1 MAEIPEWASTLGDER
16 PKPYETASWT
26 YTAVSVVEDEPDEP
40 EETIDLP
47 WWETIGQTTYSPY
60 ETPPWTF
67 SLVETEVDGSCE
79 PSELE
84 DQDDLSCTDSQEWW
98 TEIGGDGP
106 KPYEVAAWTVTT
118 YVVKEVDETETT
130 KIEDWWDSL
139 GGPGPKPYNVAAWT
153 YTKAE
158 TFVLEYVTSS
168 EIVFQTFDETYFDLI
183 LDSGYFGQTRSEVY
197 DSGHFLGSTRGI
209 LVKRTI
215 SRLMVYDSK
224 ASSPGALGSILQP
237 IGILGADPSAT
248 SEDVITDPDELFIGL
263 TRQTTT
269 NDDVPPG
276 TLLGSVSYET
286 FNGILTITDWEHLNW
301 EDDTPVLM
309 GVKTLLSQIPDG
321 ITEVRV
327 LDPPHAFWASLGF
340 ASDYKGDP
348 YLHIHL

>member
-1 MAEIPEWASTLGDER
+1 MAEIPEWASALGDEG

-26 YTAVSVVEDEPDEP
+26 CTAVSVVEDEP
-40 EETIDLP
+40 EETVDPP
-47 WWETIGQTTYSPY
+47 WWETIGQTTSSPY

-84 DQDDLSCTDSQEWW
+84 DRDDLSCTDSQEWW

-106 KPYEVAAWTVTT
+106 KPYEAAAWTITT
-118 YVVKEVDETETT
+118 YVVKEVDETGTT
-130 KIEDWWDSL
+130 GIEDWWDSL

-153 YTKAE
+153 YTRAE
-158 TFVLEYVTSS
+158 TFVLEYVTPP
-168 EIVFQTFDETYFDLI
+168 EILFQAFDETYFDRTS

-197 DSGHFLGSTRGI
+197 DSGHFLGSTRGV

-215 SRLMVYDSK
+215 SRLMVYDSR
-224 ASSPGALGSILQP
+224 ASSPGVLGSIQQP
-237 IGILGADPSAT
+237 LGTLSSDPLAS
-248 SEDVITDPDELFIGL
+248 SSDVITDPEEYGIEVS
-263 TRQTTT
+263 RQASVY
-269 NDDVPPG
+269 DDSPPG
-276 TLLGSVSYET
+276 VLLGSVSYET
-286 FNGILTITDWEHLNW
+286 YDGVLTITDWEHLNW

-340 ASDYKGDP
+340 ASDHKGDP